1 MHPNTLEYIQKQYRI
16 SPAVAA
22 LIAAAEQ
29 EVGAQFQRID
39 DVREYN
45 QYKVLAALQGE
56 EIALRHFSQTTGYGY
71 DDLGRDALDRVFAR
85 ALGAE
90 DALVRPQLAS
100 GTHALAMMFFG
111 LLMPGDELLSATGKP
126 YDTLEETIGI
136 SGDAWGS
143 LRSYGVT
150 YRQVELKEDGALDVE
165 GILEALTPRTRLV
178 HIQRSRGYSWRRG
191 PACGGDRRGHLPH
204 QGGAARRPGG
214 RGQLLWG
221 VYRSSGAV
229 GGGGGYNCRFPH

>member
-1 MHPNTLEYIQKQYRI
+1 MTTY
-16 SPAVAA
+16 
-22 LIAAAEQ
+22 
-29 EVGAQFQRID
+29 G
-39 DVREYN
+39 EYN

-100 GTHALAMMFFG
+100 GTHALAMMLFG

-178 HIQRSRGYSWRRG
+178 HHPASGCSWRR
-191 PACGGDRRGHLPH
+191 ACVWRSRRGISRIK
-204 QGGAARRPGG
+204 AARPTSWWTWTTAMGSLPLFRSRWRWG
-214 RGQLLWG
+214 RI
-221 VYRSSGAV
+221 
-229 GGGGGYNCRFPH
+229 

>member
-1 MHPNTLEYIQKQYRI
+1 MTIWAGTLW
-16 SPAVAA
+16 
-22 LIAAAEQ
+22 
-29 EVGAQFQRID
+29 
-39 DVREYN
+39 
-45 QYKVLAALQGE
+45 
-56 EIALRHFSQTTGYGY
+56 TGCS
-71 DDLGRDALDRVFAR
+71 AR

-100 GTHALAMMFFG
+100 GTHALAMMLFG

-165 GILEALTPRTRLV
+165 GILEALTPRTRLI
-178 HIQRSRGYSWRRG
+178 HIQRSRGYSWRR
-191 PACGGDRRGHLPH
+191 ALRVEEI
-204 QGGAARRPGG
+204 GAAISRIKAARPRRPGG

-221 VYRSSGAV
+221 VYRPSGAV
-229 GGGGGYNCRFPH
+229 GGGGGYHCRFPH